1 MDNLLK
7 RLSTNQGKPPSR
19 SMSIASSVDDLDE
32 NTENNEN
39 NSENNNSDES
49 NVVRLVNL
57 MVNLFIKK

>member
-39 NSENNNSDES
+39 TSENNNSDES
-49 NVVRLVNL
+49 NVARLVDFSLNAL
-57 MVNLFIKK
+57 NI